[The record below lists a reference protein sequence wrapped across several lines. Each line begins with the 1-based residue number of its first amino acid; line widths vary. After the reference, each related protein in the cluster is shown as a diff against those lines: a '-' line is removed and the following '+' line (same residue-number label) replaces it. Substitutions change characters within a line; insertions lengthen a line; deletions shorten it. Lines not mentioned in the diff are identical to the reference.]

1 MPPVFEWDDDKAR
14 SNLRK
19 HRVGF
24 IEAVSVF
31 EDPLARI
38 FDDPA
43 HSAEEAREIIIGH
56 SIVGRLF
63 LVCFIEPLEDEVRI
77 ISARRVTKREKND
90 YEEYI
95 ARQT

>member
-1 MPPVFEWDDDKAR
+1 MERVYADPSRWNGGR
-14 SNLRK
+14 LNLRK
-19 HRVGF
+19 HRVTF

-43 HSAEEAREIIIGH
+43 HSSMESREIIIG
-56 SIVGRLF
+56 
-63 LVCFIEPLEDEVRI
+63 I
-77 ISARRVTKREKND
+77 ISTRRVTKREKND

-95 ARQT
+95 ANQI